1 MQKNVQKTCRY
12 YPFTHVYHKW
22 RSYDVWFLKYKARQT
37 KFFVILSHFLPFAPP
52 NNLKKQNFKKNE
64 KKKNNWRYYHFT
76 IVYHKWKSY
85 DVWFTRH
92 ELQQTLF
99 LSFWATFCPFP
110 PLTTWKIRI
119 FVKLKIT
126 LGEKC
131 TKNHDHML
139 YCSWDMACHRW

>member
-1 MQKNVQKTCRY
+1 MYKK
-12 YPFTHVYHKW
+12 PGDIILLHMFTINEDHMMSGFWNIRHD
-22 RSYDVWFLKYKARQT
+22 RQSFLSFWA
-37 KFFVILSHFLPFAPP
+37 IFLPFDPP
-52 NNLKKQNFKKNE
+52 NNHKNQNFEKM

-99 LSFWATFCPFP
+99 LSFWATFCPFT
-110 PLTTWKIRI
+110 PLATRKIKI
-119 FVKLKIT
+119 FVKLKTT
-126 LGEKC
+126 LGDKS